1 MEGKLS
7 TPFLRT
13 EGILQFKRTS
23 RIILL
28 VALLGVIYYPV
39 FVWMWQRWFAAD
51 SYYAHGPLIPVVT
64 AVLIWL
70 RRKDLP
76 QVQLQSSKLGLAILI
91 AGLLLHIASAFT
103 RIYFTSAYSIFIV
116 LLGLSLYFFGRQFT
130 QIILFPL
137 CFLLFMFPAPVA
149 LIEGTTLRMKLF
161 IAQSSVYIIQL
172 LGIPALRDGS
182 TVYMQSTSVVVGDP
196 CSGLRSLISLSALS
210 ILYAYIVKS
219 SYLRKTA
226 LFISSIPIAI
236 IANMIR
242 TIATLL
248 IANAYGN
255 DIITNKY
262 LHEGFGLMVFI
273 IAFAGLFLV
282 GRLLGCK
289 IAQKDS

>member
-130 QIILFPL
+130 RIILFPL

-248 IANAYGN
+248 IANSYGN
-255 DIITNKY
+255 DIITNKF
-262 LHEGFGLMVFI
+262 LHEGFGLIVFI

-282 GRLLGCK
+282 GRLLGCR
-289 IAQKDS
+289 IALKES